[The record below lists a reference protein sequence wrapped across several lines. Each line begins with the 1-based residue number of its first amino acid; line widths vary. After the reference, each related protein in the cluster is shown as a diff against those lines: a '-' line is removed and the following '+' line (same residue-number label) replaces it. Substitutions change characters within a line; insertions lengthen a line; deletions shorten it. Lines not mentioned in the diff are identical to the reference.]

1 MDKTAEK
8 SNVSSRL
15 KALRKERELRAE
27 DVAKAMGVS
36 LSTYRRWEAGSNSP
50 HNKIEELAKF
60 FNVSID
66 FLMRGI
72 ESEADK
78 QRNIIKV
85 PVLGRVAAGIPI
97 EAIQEVEDWEEMYKP
112 GIGDDTYFALRIK
125 GASMEPRLREGDIV
139 IVKKTNYFES
149 GNVCIVLV
157 NGNEATVK
165 VVQKQA
171 DGLTLIGYNTSV
183 YPPHFYS
190 AKEVEELPVRI
201 IGVVIEFRCKP

>member
-1 MDKTAEK
+1 MPKSENNKAVGNRLRQLRIEK
-8 SNVSSRL
+8 NML
-15 KALRKERELRAE
+15 AK
-27 DVAKAMGVS
+27 DVAKIVGV
-36 LSTYRRWEAGSNSP
+36 LPSTYSRWEKGSNSP
-50 HNKIEELAKF
+50 HKYIEKLSQI
-60 FNVSID
+60 FNVSTD
-66 FLMRGI
+66 FILKGE

-139 IVKKTNYFES
+139 IVKKTDYFDS
-149 GNVCIVLV
+149 GDVCIVLV

-190 AKEVEELPVRI
+190 AKDVETLPVRI

>member
-15 KALRKERELRAE
+15 KALRKERKLRAE

-50 HNKIEELAKF
+50 HNKIDELAKF

-66 FLMRGI
+66 FLMRGV

-97 EAIQEVEDWEEMYKP
+97 EAIQEVEGWEEMYKP

-139 IVKKTNYFES
+139 IVKKTDYFES
-149 GNVCIVLV
+149 GDVCIVLV

-190 AKEVEELPVRI
+190 AKEVEELPVKI

>member
-50 HNKIEELAKF
+50 HKKIEELAKF

-66 FLMRGI
+66 FLLRGI

-78 QRNIIKV
+78 QRNIVKV

-139 IVKKTNYFES
+139 IVKKTDYFES
-149 GNVCIVLV
+149 GDVCIVLV

-190 AKEVEELPVRI
+190 AKDVETLPVRI

>member
-15 KALRKERELRAE
+15 KALRKERKLRAE

-50 HNKIEELAKF
+50 HNKIDELAKF

-66 FLMRGI
+66 FLMRGV

-125 GASMEPRLREGDIV
+125 GTSMEPRLREGDIV
-139 IVKKTNYFES
+139 IVKKTDYFES
-149 GNVCIVLV
+149 GDVCIVLV

>member
-139 IVKKTNYFES
+139 IVKKTDYFES
-149 GNVCIVLV
+149 GDVCIVLV

>member
-1 MDKTAEK
+1 MPKSENNKAVGNRIRQLRIEK
-8 SNVSSRL
+8 NML
-15 KALRKERELRAE
+15 AK
-27 DVAKAMGVS
+27 DVAKIVGV
-36 LSTYRRWEAGSNSP
+36 LPSTYSRWEKGSNSP
-50 HNKIEELAKF
+50 HKYIEKLSQI
-60 FNVSID
+60 FNVSTD
-66 FLMRGI
+66 FILKGE

-112 GIGDDTYFALRIK
+112 GIGGDTYFALRIK

-139 IVKKTNYFES
+139 IVKKTDYFES

-190 AKEVEELPVRI
+190 AKDVQTLPVRI

>member
-36 LSTYRRWEAGSNSP
+36 LSTYRRWEAGSDSP

-66 FLMRGI
+66 FLMRGV

-139 IVKKTNYFES
+139 IVKKTDYFES
-149 GNVCIVLV
+149 GDVCIVLV

>member
-1 MDKTAEK
+1 
-8 SNVSSRL
+8 
-15 KALRKERELRAE
+15 
-27 DVAKAMGVS
+27 
-36 LSTYRRWEAGSNSP
+36 
-50 HNKIEELAKF
+50 
-60 FNVSID
+60 
-66 FLMRGI
+66 
-72 ESEADK
+72 
-78 QRNIIKV
+78 
-85 PVLGRVAAGIPI
+85 
-97 EAIQEVEDWEEMYKP
+97 
-112 GIGDDTYFALRIK
+112 
-125 GASMEPRLREGDIV
+125 MEPRLREGDIV

-149 GNVCIVLV
+149 GDVCIVLV

>member
-66 FLMRGI
+66 FLMRGV

-112 GIGDDTYFALRIK
+112 AIGDDTYFALRIK

-149 GNVCIVLV
+149 GDVCIVLV

>member
-15 KALRKERELRAE
+15 KALRKERKLRAE

-50 HNKIEELAKF
+50 HNKIDELAKF

-66 FLMRGI
+66 FLMRGV

-139 IVKKTNYFES
+139 IVKKTDYFES
-149 GNVCIVLV
+149 GDVCIVLV